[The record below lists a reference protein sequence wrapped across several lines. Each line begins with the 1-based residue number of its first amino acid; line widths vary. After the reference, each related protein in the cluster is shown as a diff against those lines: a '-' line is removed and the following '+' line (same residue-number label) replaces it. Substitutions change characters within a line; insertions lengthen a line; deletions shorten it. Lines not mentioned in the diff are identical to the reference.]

1 MPTAWLAAA
10 RPRAGSAAER
20 IINLLVTHPVL
31 SAELAERLLGASSQS
46 IYEAMDALERAGV
59 VQELTNRQRN
69 KVWGA
74 TAVLAELESLNLRI
88 AHSVSR
94 L

>member
-1 MPTAWLAAA
+1 M
-10 RPRAGSAAER
+10 
-20 IINLLVTHPVL
+20 L
-31 SAELAERLLGASSQS
+31 SAEQAERLLGASSQS

-59 VQELTNRQRN
+59 VHELTNRQRN